1 MSEGSLEAQSALLQ
15 VLPEAALLVN
25 EEGFIL
31 ATNPA
36 FRRMASLPKLGE
48 LRLGDVTTDPA
59 NKVAH
64 YLHLCAGTRQPV
76 VGNLTFAPGIDL
88 TPDPTPGLTPGNP
101 TANIPAPGAAERAPQ
116 GQAHRC
122 EGAVVKPWSPAS
134 PAIILLRF
142 PQREVGAGRFALLTR
157 TIDELNQ
164 EIRERRQA
172 EARLRLLA
180 DVSNFLTASLD
191 PRAILQQ
198 VTECVAGAFADWC
211 MIYLVEKN
219 GEVETLQR
227 VATAHVNPAK
237 MELARRLSQ
246 RSPRYAVPEPF
257 VEVMRSGQPYFLPE
271 FDEASLLS
279 DVRDSEQSALI
290 QRLEP
295 KSVMAVPLAARGN
308 TLGTLALVWSESDQ
322 RYSEAD
328 LDFATQLAQRIALMV
343 ENAALYQEARA
354 AEQQLRDFNRSLEK
368 LVAERTAELQRSNQE
383 LDQFAYIAS
392 HDLKAPLRAINY
404 LATWIGE
411 DSDNTLSPV
420 VTGHLAKMRQ
430 RIARME
436 KLLDD
441 LLAFSRAGRR
451 SHEPERISSLT
462 LVQNVVDLVGPP
474 RGFEVEISPALPELY
489 SERVPLETIFRNLIS
504 NAVKHH
510 LQPEQGKVW
519 IEATQLPDRIE
530 FAVRDNGPGIE
541 PVYHARIFEIF
552 QSLKPR
558 DHSEGSGIGLAV
570 VKKIVERHG
579 GVVRVE
585 SVVGQGATFY
595 FTWPTVATATPIKT
609 LPA

>member
-1 MSEGSLEAQSALLQ
+1 MSEAWLESQSALLQ
-15 VLPEAALLVN
+15 VLPEAALLVT
-25 EEGFIL
+25 EEGVIL
-31 ATNPA
+31 ASNPA
-36 FRRMASLPKLGE
+36 FRRMASLPKPGTGKLL
-48 LRLGDVTTDPA
+48 LRDVTTDPA
-59 NKVAH
+59 NKIAH

-76 VGNLTFAPGIDL
+76 VGNLTFGPGIDL
-88 TPDPTPGLTPGNP
+88 MPDK
-101 TANIPAPGAAERAPQ
+101 AERAEQ
-116 GQAHRC
+116 GKAHRC

-134 PAIILLRF
+134 SAVILLRF
-142 PQREVGAGRFALLTR
+142 PRRDANESRFALLTR

-191 PRAILQQ
+191 PHAILQQ
-198 VTECVAGAFADWC
+198 VTECIAGAFADWC
-211 MIYLVEKN
+211 VIYLTEKH
-219 GEVETLQR
+219 GENEQLQR

-237 MELARRLSQ
+237 MELARRLNQ
-246 RSPRYAVPEPF
+246 RSPHFAVPEPF
-257 VEVMRSGQPYFLPE
+257 VEVMHSGQPFFLPE
-271 FDEASLLS
+271 YDDARMAPYLS
-279 DVRDSEQSALI
+279 DSEQAALI
-290 QRLEP
+290 RKIDP
-295 KSVMAVPLAARGN
+295 KSVMVVPLIARGN
-308 TLGTLALVWSESDQ
+308 TLGILALVWSESDQ
-322 RYSEAD
+322 RYSETD

-343 ENAALYQEARA
+343 ENAALYQEARN
-354 AEQQLRDFNRSLEK
+354 AELQLRDFNRSLEK
-368 LVAERTAELQRSNQE
+368 LVAERTVELQRSNQE

-404 LATWIGE
+404 LATWITE
-411 DSDNTLSPV
+411 DGGNSLSPAV
-420 VTGHLAKMRQ
+420 VGHLAKMRQ

-441 LLAFSRAGRR
+441 LLAFSRAGRH
-451 SHEPERISSLT
+451 SQVLERVSCVT

-474 RGFEVEISPALPELY
+474 RGFEVVISPTLPEFY

-510 LQPEQGKVW
+510 LQPEKGKVW
-519 IEATQLPDRIE
+519 VDATLLPDAVE
-530 FAVRDNGPGIE
+530 FSVRDNGPGIDE
-541 PVYHARIFEIF
+541 IYHARIFEIF

-595 FTWPTVATATPIKT
+595 FTWPNLAAPTAPTTGSP
-609 LPA
+609 LA

>member
-1 MSEGSLEAQSALLQ
+1 
-15 VLPEAALLVN
+15 
-25 EEGFIL
+25 
-31 ATNPA
+31 
-36 FRRMASLPKLGE
+36 
-48 LRLGDVTTDPA
+48 
-59 NKVAH
+59 
-64 YLHLCAGTRQPV
+64 
-76 VGNLTFAPGIDL
+76 
-88 TPDPTPGLTPGNP
+88 
-101 TANIPAPGAAERAPQ
+101 
-116 GQAHRC
+116 
-122 EGAVVKPWSPAS
+122 
-134 PAIILLRF
+134 
-142 PQREVGAGRFALLTR
+142 
-157 TIDELNQ
+157 
-164 EIRERRQA
+164 
-172 EARLRLLA
+172 
-180 DVSNFLTASLD
+180 
-191 PRAILQQ
+191 
-198 VTECVAGAFADWC
+198 
-211 MIYLVEKN
+211 
-219 GEVETLQR
+219 
-227 VATAHVNPAK
+227 
-237 MELARRLSQ
+237 
-246 RSPRYAVPEPF
+246 
-257 VEVMRSGQPYFLPE
+257 
-271 FDEASLLS
+271 
-279 DVRDSEQSALI
+279 
-290 QRLEP
+290 
-295 KSVMAVPLAARGN
+295 MAVPLAARGN

>member
-15 VLPEAALLVN
+15 VLPEAALLVT
-25 EEGFIL
+25 EEGVIL

-36 FRRMASLPKLGE
+36 FRRMASLPKPGAGE
-48 LRLGDVTTDPA
+48 LRLGDVTIDPA

-76 VGNLTFAPGIDL
+76 VGNLTFLPGIDL
-88 TPDPTPGLTPGNP
+88 TPGNP
-101 TANIPAPGAAERAPQ
+101 AQEATDRAQ
-116 GQAHRC
+116 EGQAQRC
-122 EGAVVKPWSPAS
+122 EGAVVKPWSPVS

-142 PQREVGAGRFALLTR
+142 PQRDAGAGRFALLTR

-191 PRAILQQ
+191 QRAILQQ
-198 VTECVAGAFADWC
+198 VAQCVVGAFADWC
-211 MIYLVEKN
+211 VIYLVEKTGETN
-219 GEVETLQR
+219 GETTGEEEALQR

-237 MELARRLSQ
+237 MELARRLNQ
-246 RSPRYAVPEPF
+246 RSPHYAIPEPF
-257 VEVMRSGQPYFLPE
+257 IQVMRSGQPFYLPNY
-271 FDEASLLS
+271 DEASMLEHI
-279 DVRDSEQSALI
+279 RDSEQSALI
-290 QRLEP
+290 RRIEP
-295 KSVMAVPLAARGN
+295 KSVVAVPLAARGN

-411 DSDNTLSPV
+411 DSNNTLSPV
-420 VTGHLAKMRQ
+420 VAGHLAKMRQ

-451 SHEPERISSLT
+451 LQEPERISSLT

-474 RGFEVEISPALPELY
+474 RGFEVEISPTLPELT

-510 LQPEQGKVW
+510 QQPDQGKVW
-519 IEATQLPDRIE
+519 IEATQHAEMVE

-558 DHSEGSGIGLAV
+558 DQSEGSGIGLAV

-595 FTWPTVATATPIKT
+595 FTWPTVATATKIKT
-609 LPA
+609 LPL